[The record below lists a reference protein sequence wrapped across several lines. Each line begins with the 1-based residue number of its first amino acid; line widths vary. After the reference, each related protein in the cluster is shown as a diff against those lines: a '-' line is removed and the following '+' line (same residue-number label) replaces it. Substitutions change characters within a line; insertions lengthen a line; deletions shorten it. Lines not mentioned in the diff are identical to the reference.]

1 MCHSAHD
8 VQVAI
13 ARQAIIAC
21 DFTALKLCLGNNT
34 SKHLPGISSKV
45 SSIF

>member
-8 VQVAI
+8 EQVAV

-21 DFTALKLCLGNNT
+21 DFTALKLILGKDT
-34 SKHLPGISSKV
+34 SQYLPGISSKV
-45 SSIF
+45 SPTS

>member
-8 VQVAI
+8 VQPGI

-21 DFTALKLCLGNNT
+21 DFTALKLNSGKHT
-34 SKHLPGISSKV
+34 SKYLPGISKV
-45 SSIF
+45 APTS